1 MGIPLELSRV
11 PAEPFTAK
19 KISLCTA
26 VLPLRREARFCL
38 RGGVE
43 VHMLDMVA
51 KICGQWSPGLINV
64 GSFQE
69 LAFYCSY

>member
-1 MGIPLELSRV
+1 MELSRV
-11 PAEPFTAK
+11 PAEPFTGK
-19 KISLCTA
+19 KLACAQPS
-26 VLPLRREARFCL
+26 LPLRREARFCL

-43 VHMLDMVA
+43 VHMLDMVD